1 MLFFDIIVDD
11 YFVFVREKETT
22 HLKTMNFKLKSV
34 FLKDVFSSFD
44 KKVENSGL
52 LSICVEITCI
62 DLFQVYEL
70 LINQYP
76 FSSFWEESDGI
87 SYIAFEKCKYV
98 TLDGPKRFEVAKE
111 FNSENFKNLINLTNE
126 SNNSALSKII
136 YLFSFS
142 ENLNNKNLSS
152 DVPSLE
158 AILPKILIMKSNK
171 NCWLR
176 INGHVEGK
184 SSLRT
189 LIEEIWTI
197 RNQVIN
203 SGSELIK
210 SSGLKTS
217 FDSPFIDDFSR
228 SLETSKTNMKKVVNR
243 GIQLVEKDILEK
255 IVLAN
260 RIKIKLKNKLNL
272 VEILKRFKKNQP
284 NTCRYVWKRN
294 SKDIL
299 FGASPEKLFSFS
311 KPNLT
316 LEALAG
322 TISTNSNFKKLLKS
336 TKDLK
341 EHNYVIQHLI
351 KSLEVSK
358 ITNFKKSDIKVN
370 SFGDISHLQ
379 TLIFSKVENICPF
392 ELLKN
397 LHPSPAVCG
406 YPKNAAL
413 DWINTLE
420 SFPRGNYAS
429 PMGWVD
435 SAGNASFLLAIR
447 GARCIEENIE
457 FTAGSGI
464 VSGSVLE
471 KEIDEIKLKFESI
484 EKQIFFAKNPR

>member
-1 MLFFDIIVDD
+1 MKND
-11 YFVFVREKETT
+11 
-22 HLKTMNFKLKSV
+22 LKFTD
-34 FLKDVFSSFD
+34 FLIDLLSTFD

-52 LSICVEITCI
+52 VSICVEIPCI
-62 DLFQVYEL
+62 DLFKVYEL
-70 LINQYP
+70 FINKYQ
-76 FSSFWEESDGI
+76 FSSFWEESNDI
-87 SYIAFEKCKYV
+87 SYIAFDKCKYV

-126 SNNSALSKII
+126 SNISSLSKII

-158 AILPKILIMKSNK
+158 AILPKILIIKSDN

-189 LIEEIWTI
+189 LIEEIWAI
-197 RNQVIN
+197 RTQVIN
-203 SGSELIK
+203 SGSELKIL
-210 SSGLKTS
+210 SSLKTS
-217 FDSPFIDDFSR
+217 FDFPIIDDFLN
-228 SLETSKTNMKKVVNR
+228 SLETSNINLREVVNR
-243 GIQLVEKDILEK
+243 GIQLVDKGILEK

-260 RIKIKLKNKLNL
+260 RIKIKLKNKLDL
-272 VEILKRFKKNQP
+272 LEILKRLKKNQP

-294 SKDIL
+294 CKDIL

-322 TISTNSNFKKLLKS
+322 TISTNSNFKKLLGS
-336 TKDLK
+336 SKDLK
-341 EHNYVIQHLI
+341 EHNYVIQYLI
-351 KSLEVSK
+351 KCLEVSK
-358 ITNFKKSDIKVN
+358 IINFKKSDIKVN

-406 YPKNAAL
+406 YPKNEAL
-413 DWINTLE
+413 NWINTLE

-435 SAGNASFLLAIR
+435 ASGNASFLVAIR
-447 GARCIEENIE
+447 GARYFEENLE

-464 VSGSVLE
+464 VTGSVLE
-471 KEIDEIKLKFESI
+471 KEIDEIKLKFETI
-484 EKQIFFAKNPR
+484 VKQIFFSKDPK

>member
-1 MLFFDIIVDD
+1 MKNDLNLTD
-11 YFVFVREKETT
+11 
-22 HLKTMNFKLKSV
+22 

-52 LSICVEITCI
+52 VSICVEIPCI
-62 DLFQVYEL
+62 DLLQVYEL
-70 LINQYP
+70 FFNKYP
-76 FSSFWEESDGI
+76 FSSFWEESNGI

-98 TLDGPKRFEVAKE
+98 TLDGPKRFELAQE

-126 SNNSALSKII
+126 SHNSALSKII

-152 DVPSLE
+152 NVPSLE
-158 AILPKILIMKSNK
+158 AILPKILIIKSNK

-176 INGHVEGK
+176 INGYVEGK

-189 LIEEIWTI
+189 LIEEIWII
-197 RNQVIN
+197 RNKVIN
-203 SGSELIK
+203 SGSELIT

-217 FDSPFIDDFSR
+217 FDLPIIDDFLH
-228 SLETSKTNMKKVVNR
+228 SLETSNTSLKKVVNR
-243 GIQLVEKDILEK
+243 GIQLVEEGILEK

-260 RIKIKLKNKLNL
+260 RIKIKFNNKLDL
-272 VEILKRFKKNQP
+272 IEILKRLKKNHP

-299 FGASPEKLFSFS
+299 FGASPEKLFSFT

-316 LEALAG
+316 LESLAG

-341 EHNYVIQHLI
+341 EHNYVTQYLI
-351 KSLEVSK
+351 KCLEVSK
-358 ITNFKKSDIKVN
+358 IKNFEKSDIKVN

-379 TLIFSKVENICPF
+379 TLIFSKVKNICPF

-406 YPKNAAL
+406 YPKNTAL

-435 SAGNASFLLAIR
+435 SSGNASFLLAIR
-447 GARCIEENIE
+447 GARYIEENIE

-464 VSGSVLE
+464 VSDSILE

-484 EKQIFFAKNPR
+484 VKQIFFAKNPR

>member
-1 MLFFDIIVDD
+1 MKNDLNLTD
-11 YFVFVREKETT
+11 
-22 HLKTMNFKLKSV
+22 

-52 LSICVEITCI
+52 VSICVEIPCI

-111 FNSENFKNLINLTNE
+111 FNSENFQNLINLTNE
-126 SNNSALSKII
+126 SHNSALSKII

-142 ENLNNKNLSS
+142 ENLNNKNLPS
-152 DVPSLE
+152 DIPSLE
-158 AILPKILIMKSNK
+158 AI
-171 NCWLR
+171 
-176 INGHVEGK
+176 
-184 SSLRT
+184 LRT

-243 GIQLVEKDILEK
+243 GIQLVDKDILEK

-260 RIKIKLKNKLNL
+260 RIKIKLKNKLDL

-311 KPNLT
+311 KP
-316 LEALAG
+316 
-322 TISTNSNFKKLLKS
+322 
-336 TKDLK
+336 
-341 EHNYVIQHLI
+341 
-351 KSLEVSK
+351 
-358 ITNFKKSDIKVN
+358 KVN

-435 SAGNASFLLAIR
+435 SSGNASFLLAIR

-484 EKQIFFAKNPR
+484 VKQIFCAKNPR

>member
-1 MLFFDIIVDD
+1 MKNDLNLTD
-11 YFVFVREKETT
+11 
-22 HLKTMNFKLKSV
+22 

-44 KKVENSGL
+44 KKVENSEL
-52 LSICVEITCI
+52 VSICVEIPSI
-62 DLFQVYEL
+62 DLLQVYEL
-70 LINQYP
+70 LINKYQ
-76 FSSFWEESDGI
+76 FSSFWEESNGI
-87 SYIAFEKCKYV
+87 SYIAFDKCKYV
-98 TLDGPKRFEVAKE
+98 TLDGPKRFELAKE
-111 FNSENFKNLINLTNE
+111 FNSENFKHLINLTNE
-126 SNNSALSKII
+126 SHNSSLSKII

-158 AILPKILIMKSNK
+158 AILPKILIIKSNK

-210 SSGLKTS
+210 SSSLKTS
-217 FDSPFIDDFSR
+217 FDLPIIDDLLH
-228 SLETSKTNMKKVVNR
+228 SLETSNISLKKVVNR
-243 GIQLVEKDILEK
+243 GIQLVEKGILEK

-260 RIKIKLKNKLNL
+260 RIKIKFKNKLDL
-272 VEILKRFKKNQP
+272 VEILKRLKKNHP

-294 SKDIL
+294 SNDIL
-299 FGASPEKLFSFS
+299 FGASPEKLFSFT

-322 TISTNSNFKKLLKS
+322 TISSNSDFKTLLKS
-336 TKDLK
+336 NKDLK
-341 EHNYVIQHLI
+341 EHNYVTKYLI
-351 KSLEVSK
+351 KRLEVLK
-358 ITNFKKSDIKVN
+358 IKNFKKSDIKVN

-379 TLIFSKVENICPF
+379 TLIFCKVENICPF

-420 SFPRGNYAS
+420 SFHRGNYAS

-435 SAGNASFLLAIR
+435 SSGNASFLLAIR
-447 GARCIEENIE
+447 GARYIEENIE

-484 EKQIFFAKNPR
+484 VKQIFFAKNPR

>member
-1 MLFFDIIVDD
+1 MKNDLNLTD
-11 YFVFVREKETT
+11 
-22 HLKTMNFKLKSV
+22 L
-34 FLKDVFSSFD
+34 LKDVFSSFD
-44 KKVENSGL
+44 KKVDNSGL
-52 LSICVEITCI
+52 VSICVEIPCI
-62 DLFQVYEL
+62 DLLQVYEL
-70 LINQYP
+70 FINKYS

-87 SYIAFEKCKYV
+87 SYIALDKCKYV
-98 TLDGPKRFEVAKE
+98 TLDGPKRFEVAYE
-111 FNSENFKNLINLTNE
+111 FNSENFKNLINLTNQ
-126 SNNSALSKII
+126 SHISSLSKII

-142 ENLNNKNLSS
+142 ENFNNKNLSS

-158 AILPKILIMKSNK
+158 AILPKILIIKSDNK
-171 NCWLR
+171 CWIR
-176 INGHVEGK
+176 INGHVKGK

-189 LIEEIWTI
+189 LIEEIWAI

-203 SGSELIK
+203 YDSELIK
-210 SSGLKTS
+210 SSSLNTS
-217 FDSPFIDDFSR
+217 FDSSIIDDFLH
-228 SLETSKTNMKKVVNR
+228 SLETSNTSLKKVVNR
-243 GIQLVEKDILEK
+243 GIQLVEKGILEK

-260 RIKIKLKNKLNL
+260 RIKIKFRNKLDL
-272 VEILKRFKKNQP
+272 VEILKRLKKNHP

-299 FGASPEKLFSFS
+299 FGASPEKLFSFT

-341 EHNYVIQHLI
+341 EHNYVIQYLI

-379 TLIFSKVENICPF
+379 TLIFSKVEKICPF

-406 YPKNAAL
+406 YPKNEAL
-413 DWINTLE
+413 DWINILE

-435 SAGNASFLLAIR
+435 ESGNASFLLAIR
-447 GARCIEENIE
+447 GARYIDGKIE

-471 KEIDEIKLKFESI
+471 KEIDEIQLKFESI
-484 EKQIFFAKNPR
+484 VKQIFFAKNPR

>member
-1 MLFFDIIVDD
+1 MKNDLNLTD
-11 YFVFVREKETT
+11 
-22 HLKTMNFKLKSV
+22 

-52 LSICVEITCI
+52 VSICVEIPCI
-62 DLFQVYEL
+62 DLLQVYEL
-70 LINQYP
+70 FINKYP
-76 FSSFWEESDGI
+76 FSAFWEESNGI

-126 SNNSALSKII
+126 SHNYALSKII

-142 ENLNNKNLSS
+142 EKFNNLSS

-158 AILPKILIMKSNK
+158 AILPKILIIKSNK

-203 SGSELIK
+203 SRSELIK
-210 SSGLKTS
+210 SSGLQTS
-217 FDSPFIDDFSR
+217 FDLPIVDDFLY
-228 SLETSKTNMKKVVNR
+228 SLETSNTSLKKVVNR
-243 GIQLVEKDILEK
+243 GIQLVEKGILEK

-260 RIKIKLKNKLNL
+260 RIRIKFKNKLDL
-272 VEILKRFKKNQP
+272 VEILKRLKKNHP

-299 FGASPEKLFSFS
+299 FGASPEKLFSFT

-322 TISTNSNFKKLLKS
+322 TISNNSDFVKLLKS
-336 TKDLK
+336 KKDLK
-341 EHNYVIQHLI
+341 EHNYVTQYLI
-351 KSLEVSK
+351 KCLEVSK
-358 ITNFKKSDIKVN
+358 IKNFKKSDIKVN

-435 SAGNASFLLAIR
+435 SSGNASFLLAIR
-447 GARCIEENIE
+447 GARYIEENIE

-484 EKQIFFAKNPR
+484 VKQIFVTKNPK

>member
-1 MLFFDIIVDD
+1 MKNDLNLTD
-11 YFVFVREKETT
+11 
-22 HLKTMNFKLKSV
+22 

-52 LSICVEITCI
+52 VSICIEIPCI
-62 DLFQVYEL
+62 DLLQVYEL
-70 LINQYP
+70 FINKYP
-76 FSSFWEESDGI
+76 FSSFWEESNGI

-111 FNSENFKNLINLTNE
+111 FNYENFKNLINLTNE
-126 SNNSALSKII
+126 SHNSALSKII

-142 ENLNNKNLSS
+142 ENLNNNLSS

-158 AILPKILIMKSNK
+158 AILPKILIIKSNK

-217 FDSPFIDDFSR
+217 FDLPIIDDFLH
-228 SLETSKTNMKKVVNR
+228 SLETSNTSLKKVVKR
-243 GIQLVEKDILEK
+243 GIQLVEKGILEK

-260 RIKIKLKNKLNL
+260 RIKIKFKNKLDL
-272 VEILKRFKKNQP
+272 VEILKRLKKNHP

-294 SKDIL
+294 NKDIS
-299 FGASPEKLFSFS
+299 FGASPEKLFSFN

-322 TISTNSNFKKLLKS
+322 TISTNSNYKKLLKS

-341 EHNYVIQHLI
+341 EHNYVTQYLI
-351 KSLEVSK
+351 KCLEVSK
-358 ITNFKKSDIKVN
+358 IKNFEKSDIKVN

-379 TLIFSKVENICPF
+379 TLIFSEVENICPF

-435 SAGNASFLLAIR
+435 SSGNASFLLAIR
-447 GARCIEENIE
+447 GARYIEENIE

-484 EKQIFFAKNPR
+484 VKQIFFAKNPR

>member
-1 MLFFDIIVDD
+1 MKNDLNFTDFLRDIFF
-11 YFVFVREKETT
+11 T
-22 HLKTMNFKLKSV
+22 
-34 FLKDVFSSFD
+34 FD

-52 LSICVEITCI
+52 VSICVEIPFI

-70 LINQYP
+70 FINKYS

-87 SYIAFEKCKYV
+87 SYIALEKCKYV
-98 TLDGPKRFEVAKE
+98 TLDGPKRFEVANQ

-126 SNNSALSKII
+126 SDNSAISKII

-158 AILPKILIMKSNK
+158 AILPKILIIKCDN

-176 INGHVEGK
+176 INGYVEGK
-184 SSLRT
+184 SSLRK
-189 LIEEIWTI
+189 LIEEIWSI
-197 RNQVIN
+197 RNQIIN
-203 SGSELIK
+203 CGSELIN
-210 SSGLKTS
+210 SSSLKTS
-217 FDSPFIDDFSR
+217 FDFPIIDDFLT
-228 SLETSKTNMKKVVNR
+228 SLETSNTNLKKVINR
-243 GIQLVEKDILEK
+243 GIQLADKGMLEK

-260 RIKIKLKNKLNL
+260 RIKMKIKHKLDL
-272 VEILKRFKKNQP
+272 VEILKRFKNNQP

-299 FGASPEKLFSFS
+299 FGASPEKLFSFT

-341 EHNYVIQHLI
+341 EHNYVVQYLI
-351 KSLEVSK
+351 NCLEVSK
-358 ITNFKKSDIKVN
+358 ITNFRKSDIKVN
-370 SFGDISHLQ
+370 SFGDIAHLQ
-379 TLIFSKVENICPF
+379 TLIFSEVQSICPF

-406 YPKNAAL
+406 YPKNLAL
-413 DWINTLE
+413 DWIDTLE

-435 SAGNASFLLAIR
+435 ASGNASFLLAIR
-447 GARCIEENIE
+447 GARYIEENIE

-471 KEIDEIKLKFESI
+471 KEIDEIRLKFESI
-484 EKQIFFAKNPR
+484 VKQIFFAKNPK

>member
-1 MLFFDIIVDD
+1 MKNDLNLTD
-11 YFVFVREKETT
+11 
-22 HLKTMNFKLKSV
+22 
-34 FLKDVFSSFD
+34 FLKDVFCSFD

-52 LSICVEITCI
+52 VSICLEIPCI
-62 DLFQVYEL
+62 DLLKVYEL
-70 LINQYP
+70 FINKYP
-76 FSSFWEESDGI
+76 FSSFWEESNGI

-126 SNNSALSKII
+126 SHNSALSKII

-142 ENLNNKNLSS
+142 ENLNNNNLPS
-152 DVPSLE
+152 DIPSLE
-158 AILPKILIMKSNK
+158 AILPKILITKSDK

-203 SGSELIK
+203 SEPELIK

-217 FDSPFIDDFSR
+217 FDFPINDDFLH
-228 SLETSKTNMKKVVNR
+228 SLETSNTNLKKVVNK
-243 GIQLVEKDILEK
+243 GIQLVEKGILEK

-260 RIKIKLKNKLNL
+260 RVKIKFKNKLDL
-272 VEILKRFKKNQP
+272 VEILKRLKKNHS

-299 FGASPEKLFSFS
+299 FGASPEKLFSFT
-311 KPNLT
+311 KPILT

-322 TISTNSNFKKLLKS
+322 TISTNSNSKKLLKS
-336 TKDLK
+336 NKDLK
-341 EHNYVIQHLI
+341 EHNYVTQHLI
-351 KSLEVSK
+351 KCLEVSK
-358 ITNFKKSDIKVN
+358 IKNFKKSDTRVN

-379 TLIFSKVENICPF
+379 TLIFSKVDNLCPF

-406 YPKNAAL
+406 YPKNVAL

-435 SAGNASFLLAIR
+435 ASGNASFLLAIR
-447 GARCIEENIE
+447 GARYIEENIE

-464 VSGSVLE
+464 VSGSVLD

-484 EKQIFFAKNPR
+484 VKQIFFAKSPK

>member
-1 MLFFDIIVDD
+1 MKNDLNLTD
-11 YFVFVREKETT
+11 
-22 HLKTMNFKLKSV
+22 

-52 LSICVEITCI
+52 VSICVDIPCI
-62 DLFQVYEL
+62 DLFHVYEL
-70 LINQYP
+70 FINKYP
-76 FSSFWEESDGI
+76 FSSFWEESDGV
-87 SYIAFEKCKYV
+87 SYIALEKCKYV

-126 SNNSALSKII
+126 SHNSALSKII

-142 ENLNNKNLSS
+142 ENLNNNLSS

-158 AILPKILIMKSNK
+158 AILPKILIIKNDK

-217 FDSPFIDDFSR
+217 FDFPIIDDFLC
-228 SLETSKTNMKKVVNR
+228 SLENSKTSLKKVVNK
-243 GIQLVEKDILEK
+243 GIQLVEKRILEK

-260 RIKIKLKNKLNL
+260 RIKIKLKNKLDL
-272 VEILKRFKKNQP
+272 VEILKRLKKNQP

-299 FGASPEKLFSFS
+299 FGASPEKLFSFT

-322 TISTNSNFKKLLKS
+322 TISTNSNFMKLLKS

-341 EHNYVIQHLI
+341 EHDYVLQYLI
-351 KSLEVSK
+351 TCLEVSK

-379 TLIFSKVENICPF
+379 TLIFSKVEDICPF

-406 YPKNAAL
+406 YPKSAAL

-435 SAGNASFLLAIR
+435 ASGNASFLLAIR
-447 GARCIEENIE
+447 GARYIEENIE

-484 EKQIFFAKNPR
+484 VKQIFFAKKS

>member
-1 MLFFDIIVDD
+1 MKNDLNLTD
-11 YFVFVREKETT
+11 
-22 HLKTMNFKLKSV
+22 

-52 LSICVEITCI
+52 VSICVEIPCI

-70 LINQYP
+70 LINKYP

-126 SNNSALSKII
+126 SHNSALSKII

-142 ENLNNKNLSS
+142 ENLNNKNLPS
-152 DVPSLE
+152 DIPSLE
-158 AILPKILIMKSNK
+158 AILPKILITKSGK

-260 RIKIKLKNKLNL
+260 RIKIKLKNKLDL
-272 VEILKRFKKNQP
+272 VEILKRFKKKQP

-341 EHNYVIQHLI
+341 EHNYVTQYLI
-351 KSLEVSK
+351 KCLEVSK

-435 SAGNASFLLAIR
+435 SSGNASFLLAIR

-484 EKQIFFAKNPR
+484 VKQIFCAKNPR

>member
-1 MLFFDIIVDD
+1 MKNDLNLTD
-11 YFVFVREKETT
+11 
-22 HLKTMNFKLKSV
+22 

-52 LSICVEITCI
+52 VSICVEIPCI

-70 LINQYP
+70 LINKYS

-126 SNNSALSKII
+126 SHISSLSKII

-158 AILPKILIMKSNK
+158 AILPKILIIKSDN

-176 INGHVEGK
+176 INGHVENK

-189 LIEEIWTI
+189 LIEELWFI

-203 SGSELIK
+203 SCLEFKQL
-210 SSGLKTS
+210 SSLKNS
-217 FDSPFIDDFSR
+217 FDFPIVDDFFD
-228 SLETSKTNMKKVVNR
+228 SLEISNKNLEQIINR
-243 GIQLVEKDILEK
+243 GIELVEKDLLKK

-260 RIKIKLKNKLNL
+260 RIKIKLKNKIDLI
-272 VEILKRFKKNQP
+272 EILKRLKDNQP

-294 SKDIL
+294 NKDIF
-299 FGASPEKLFSFS
+299 FGASPEKLFSFT

-322 TISTNSNFKKLLKS
+322 TISSNLNFKKLLKS

-341 EHNYVIQHLI
+341 EHNYVTQYLI
-351 KSLEVSK
+351 KCLKVSK
-358 ITNFKKSDIKVN
+358 IKNFKKSDIKVN

-406 YPKNAAL
+406 YPKNLAL

-435 SAGNASFLLAIR
+435 SSGNASFLLAIR
-447 GARCIEENIE
+447 GARYIEENIE

-484 EKQIFFAKNPR
+484 VKQIFFAKNPK

>member
-1 MLFFDIIVDD
+1 MKNDL
-11 YFVFVREKETT
+11 
-22 HLKTMNFKLKSV
+22 NFTD
-34 FLKDVFSSFD
+34 FLKDVFSTFD

-52 LSICVEITCI
+52 VSICVEIPCI
-62 DLFQVYEL
+62 DLFHVYEL
-70 LINQYP
+70 FINKYQ

-87 SYIAFEKCKYV
+87 SYIALEKCKYV

-111 FNSENFKNLINLTNE
+111 FNYENFKSLINLTNE
-126 SNNSALSKII
+126 SHTSSLSKII

-142 ENLNNKNLSS
+142 ENLNNKYLSL

-158 AILPKILIMKSNK
+158 AILPKILIIKSDN

-189 LIEEIWTI
+189 LIEEIWAI

-203 SGSELIK
+203 SDSELEK
-210 SSGLKTS
+210 LSSLKNS
-217 FDSPFIDDFSR
+217 FDFPIIDDFLN
-228 SLETSKTNMKKVVNR
+228 SLETSNINLKHLINR
-243 GIQLVEKDILEK
+243 GIQLVEKGILDK

-260 RIKIKLKNKLNL
+260 RIKIKLKNKLDL
-272 VEILKRFKKNQP
+272 LEILKRLKNNQP

-299 FGASPEKLFSFS
+299 FGASPEKLFSYN
-311 KPNLT
+311 KPNLI

-322 TISTNSNFKKLLKS
+322 TISTDSNFNKLLRS
-336 TKDLK
+336 SKDLK
-341 EHNYVIQHLI
+341 EHNYVIQYLI
-351 KSLEVSK
+351 KCLEVSK

-379 TLIFSKVENICPF
+379 THIFSKVENICPF

-406 YPKNAAL
+406 YPKNEAL

-435 SAGNASFLLAIR
+435 ASGNASFLVAIR
-447 GARCIEENIE
+447 GARYIEENIE

-484 EKQIFFAKNPR
+484 VKQIFSAKNPR

>member
-1 MLFFDIIVDD
+1 
-11 YFVFVREKETT
+11 
-22 HLKTMNFKLKSV
+22 
-34 FLKDVFSSFD
+34 
-44 KKVENSGL
+44 
-52 LSICVEITCI
+52 
-62 DLFQVYEL
+62 
-70 LINQYP
+70 
-76 FSSFWEESDGI
+76 
-87 SYIAFEKCKYV
+87 
-98 TLDGPKRFEVAKE
+98 
-111 FNSENFKNLINLTNE
+111 
-126 SNNSALSKII
+126 
-136 YLFSFS
+136 
-142 ENLNNKNLSS
+142 
-152 DVPSLE
+152 
-158 AILPKILIMKSNK
+158 
-171 NCWLR
+171 
-176 INGHVEGK
+176 
-184 SSLRT
+184 
-189 LIEEIWTI
+189 
-197 RNQVIN
+197 
-203 SGSELIK
+203 
-210 SSGLKTS
+210 
-217 FDSPFIDDFSR
+217 
-228 SLETSKTNMKKVVNR
+228 LETSNINLKKVVNK
-243 GIQLVEKDILEK
+243 GIQLVEKGILEK

-260 RIKIKLKNKLNL
+260 RVKIKFKNKLDL
-272 VEILKRFKKNQP
+272 VEILKRLKKNHS

-299 FGASPEKLFSFS
+299 FGASPEKLFSFT

-322 TISTNSNFKKLLKS
+322 TISTNSNLKKLIKS

-341 EHNYVIQHLI
+341 EHNYVIKHLI

-358 ITNFKKSDIKVN
+358 ITNFKKRDIKVN

-406 YPKNAAL
+406 YPKNTAL

-435 SAGNASFLLAIR
+435 SSGNASFLLAIR
-447 GARCIEENIE
+447 GARYIEENIE

-484 EKQIFFAKNPR
+484 VKQIILAKNPR

>member
-1 MLFFDIIVDD
+1 MKNDLNLTD
-11 YFVFVREKETT
+11 
-22 HLKTMNFKLKSV
+22 

-52 LSICVEITCI
+52 VSICVEIPCI

-126 SNNSALSKII
+126 SHNSAH
-136 YLFSFS
+136 
-142 ENLNNKNLSS
+142 
-152 DVPSLE
+152 
-158 AILPKILIMKSNK
+158 
-171 NCWLR
+171 CWLR

-260 RIKIKLKNKLNL
+260 RIKIKLKNKLDL
-272 VEILKRFKKNQP
+272 VEILKRFKKKQP

-435 SAGNASFLLAIR
+435 SSGNASFLLAIR

-484 EKQIFFAKNPR
+484 VKQIFCAKNPR

>member
-1 MLFFDIIVDD
+1 MKNDLNLTD
-11 YFVFVREKETT
+11 
-22 HLKTMNFKLKSV
+22 

-44 KKVENSGL
+44 KKVGNSGL
-52 LSICVEITCI
+52 VSICVEIPCI

-126 SNNSALSKII
+126 SHNSALSKII

-142 ENLNNKNLSS
+142 ENLNNKN
-152 DVPSLE
+152 
-158 AILPKILIMKSNK
+158 
-171 NCWLR
+171 CWLR

-184 SSLRT
+184 SSLRA

-203 SGSELIK
+203 SGSELLK

-217 FDSPFIDDFSR
+217 FDLPIIDDFLH
-228 SLETSKTNMKKVVNR
+228 SLETSNKSLKKVVNR
-243 GIQLVEKDILEK
+243 GIQLVEKGILEK

-260 RIKIKLKNKLNL
+260 RIKIKFKNKLDL
-272 VEILKRFKKNQP
+272 LEILKRLKKNHP

-299 FGASPEKLFSFS
+299 FGASPEKLFSFT

-341 EHNYVIQHLI
+341 EHNYVTPVSYTHL
-351 KSLEVSK
+351 
-358 ITNFKKSDIKVN
+358 
-370 SFGDISHLQ
+370 
-379 TLIFSKVENICPF
+379 TLPTK
-392 ELLKN
+392 
-397 LHPSPAVCG
+397 
-406 YPKNAAL
+406 
-413 DWINTLE
+413 
-420 SFPRGNYAS
+420 R
-429 PMGWVD
+429 
-435 SAGNASFLLAIR
+435 
-447 GARCIEENIE
+447 
-457 FTAGSGI
+457 I
-464 VSGSVLE
+464 V
-471 KEIDEIKLKFESI
+471 
-484 EKQIFFAKNPR
+484 

>member
-1 MLFFDIIVDD
+1 MKNDLNLTD
-11 YFVFVREKETT
+11 
-22 HLKTMNFKLKSV
+22 

-52 LSICVEITCI
+52 VSICVEIPCI
-62 DLFQVYEL
+62 DLLQVYKL
-70 LINQYP
+70 FINKYP
-76 FSSFWEESDGI
+76 FSSFWEESNGI

-98 TLDGPKRFEVAKE
+98 TLDGPKRFELAKE
-111 FNSENFKNLINLTNE
+111 FNSENFKNIINLTNE
-126 SNNSALSKII
+126 SDNSALSKII

-158 AILPKILIMKSNK
+158 AVLPKILIIKSNK

-189 LIEEIWTI
+189 LIEEIWAI
-197 RNQVIN
+197 RNQVID
-203 SGSELIK
+203 SGSELMK
-210 SSGLKTS
+210 SSSLKTS
-217 FDSPFIDDFSR
+217 FDFPIIDDFLN
-228 SLETSKTNMKKVVNR
+228 SLKISNINLKKVVNR
-243 GIQLVEKDILEK
+243 GIQLVEEGILEK

-260 RIKIKLKNKLNL
+260 RIKIKLKNKLDL
-272 VEILKRFKKNQP
+272 VEILRRLKKNQP

-299 FGASPEKLFSFS
+299 FGASPEKLFSFT

-322 TISTNSNFKKLLKS
+322 TISTNSNFEELLQS

-341 EHNYVIQHLI
+341 EHNYVIQYLI
-351 KSLEVSK
+351 KCLEVTK

-370 SFGDISHLQ
+370 SFGDIAHLQ

-413 DWINTLE
+413 DWINALE

-435 SAGNASFLLAIR
+435 ASGNASFLLAIR
-447 GARCIEENIE
+447 GARYIEENIE

-464 VSGSVLE
+464 VSGSALDRE
-471 KEIDEIKLKFESI
+471 LDEIKLKFESI
-484 EKQIFFAKNPR
+484 VKQIFFAKKS

>member
-1 MLFFDIIVDD
+1 MKNDLNLTD
-11 YFVFVREKETT
+11 
-22 HLKTMNFKLKSV
+22 

-52 LSICVEITCI
+52 VSICVEIPCI

-76 FSSFWEESDGI
+76 FSSSWEESNGI
-87 SYIAFEKCKYV
+87 SYIAFEKCKYI

-126 SNNSALSKII
+126 SHNSALSKII

-158 AILPKILIMKSNK
+158 AILPKILIIKSNK
-171 NCWLR
+171 NCWIR

-189 LIEEIWTI
+189 LIEELWTI

-203 SGSELIK
+203 SGSELIN
-210 SSGLKTS
+210 SSDLKTS
-217 FDSPFIDDFSR
+217 FDPPFSDDFSR

-260 RIKIKLKNKLNL
+260 RIKIKLKNKLDL
-272 VEILKRFKKNQP
+272 VEILKRFKKKQP
-284 NTCRYVWKRN
+284 NTLRYVWKRN

-311 KPNLT
+311 KPDLT
-316 LEALAG
+316 LEGLAG

-406 YPKNAAL
+406 YPKNVAL

-420 SFPRGNYAS
+420 SFPRENYAS

-435 SAGNASFLLAIR
+435 SSGNASFLLAIR

-484 EKQIFFAKNPR
+484 VKQIFCAKNPR